1 MSHCIA
7 MLSKQ
12 LRGFSAMCVLNVAV
26 LAKTRK
32 ERKGGGELGEATAG
46 VSNTGP
52 AVAAN
57 VLLGSTVD
65 ATTGDSVAEPAVA
78 AIGLRGPIGEETAG
92 DSVTGPAA
100 GATGLWG
107 STVDATAGDSV
118 AEPAATALWLR
129 GPLGEGTAGHS
140 VTAPAA
146 GATGFW
152 GSKVVEFFF
161 SFMRDNFGFG
171 ESGWQLVSD
180 IFKETK
186 VLRP

>member
-12 LRGFSAMCVLNVAV
+12 LPGFSAMCVLNVAV
-26 LAKTRK
+26 LSKTRK

-52 AVAAN
+52 AVAAT
-57 VLLGSTVD
+57 VLWGSTVD
-65 ATTGDSVAEPAVA
+65 ATAGDSVAEPAVA

-118 AEPAATALWLR
+118 AEPAAAALWLR
-129 GPLGEGTAGHS
+129 GPIGEETAGDS
-140 VTAPAA
+140 VTGPAA
-146 GATGFW
+146 GANR
-152 GSKVVEFFF
+152 GSKVVDIFF

-180 IFKETK
+180 IFKEMK